1 MSDEDS
7 PVVLV
12 VEDDPDVSE
21 TYELWLGDE
30 YDVRVAESGSR
41 ALELVDDAVDVVLL
55 DRMMPRMSGD
65 EVLETVRERGLDC
78 RVAMVT
84 AVDADFDIVTMGF
97 DEYVQKPM
105 TKAELHRTV
114 EELLDRSEYSETIRE
129 YQALLAKREA
139 LREERSDEELRESER
154 FAELQRRID
163 RTRERLDAGSDR
175 LVDDAAFVDLL
186 RDLTGDENG
195 GDDLR

>member
-12 VEDDPDVSE
+12 VEDDPDVAE

-30 YDVRVAESGSR
+30 YDVRVADSGAR

-55 DRMMPRMSGD
+55 DRMMQEMSGD
-65 EVLETVRERGLDC
+65 EVLETVRDRRLDC

-84 AVDADFDIVTMGF
+84 AVDVDFDIVTMGF
-97 DEYVQKPM
+97 DEYVQKPI
-105 TKAELHRTV
+105 TREELHRTI
-114 EELLDRSEYSETIRE
+114 EELLDRSEYSETVRE
-129 YQALLAKREA
+129 YRALLAKREA
-139 LREERSDEELRESER
+139 LREERSEEERRESEQ
-154 FAELQRRID
+154 FAELERRID
-163 RTRERLDAGSDR
+163 RTKERLDAGADR